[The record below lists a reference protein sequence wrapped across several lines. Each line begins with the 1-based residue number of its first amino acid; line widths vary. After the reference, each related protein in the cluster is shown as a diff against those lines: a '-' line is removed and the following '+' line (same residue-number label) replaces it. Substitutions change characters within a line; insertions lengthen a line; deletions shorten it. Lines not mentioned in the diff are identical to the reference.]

1 MSVTIIDKKEI
12 DPYIL
17 KPCDL
22 KKGRAYKSRVGVVY
36 ICNPYREIVAFSV
49 CGALIV
55 FDDEAHMLFKEIDL
69 EIKEI

>member
-1 MSVTIIDKKEI
+1 MSVTIIDKKET

-22 KKGRAYKSRVGVVY
+22 KEGRAYKSILGVVY

-55 FDDEAHMLFKEIDL
+55 LDDDAYMRFKEIDL